1 LDKILK
7 IFPTPQLLAEAFAVE
22 LITQIKEVT
31 KKGDNYTLSLS
42 GGNTPKILFSVLAEK
57 YSESV
62 DWNFVHFFWGDER
75 CVPSDNPESNYGTA
89 YKILLEKI
97 NISDS
102 NIHRITGDAD
112 PEKEAARYSQE
123 IFNFT
128 RSYNNLPLF
137 DHIILG
143 MGDDGHTASIFPR
156 NIELLYSKK
165 ICDVA
170 IHPSTGQKRIT
181 ITGGVINNADN
192 ITFLVSGQSKAVVI
206 ENIFNKNPLA
216 ENYPAAH
223 VVPDHG
229 TITWFIDEKAGSSL

>member
-1 LDKILK
+1 MNKTVR
-7 IFPTPQLLAEAFAVE
+7 IFPTSQLLAEAFAVE

-75 CVPSDNPESNYGTA
+75 CVSSDNPESNYGTA

-123 IFNFT
+123 VFSFT
-128 RSYNNLPLF
+128 RQYNNLPLF

-143 MGDDGHTASIFPR
+143 IGDDGHTASIFPH

-170 IHPSTGQKRIT
+170 LHPLTGQKRIT

-206 ENIFNKNPLA
+206 ANIFNKNPLA
-216 ENYPAAH
+216 DNYPAAH

-229 TITWFIDEKAGSSL
+229 TITWFIDEKAGSAL